1 MAKGKKISLHN
12 HFLVWK
18 ERSKSNTIERGSLV
32 PFLPKINIKIQG
44 PSSRLQRT
52 FSFKK
57 KERRVVKESLILSK
71 IYDLVVMPS
80 HKTRYAAV
88 SCHNK
93 LSLQRLKW

>member
-57 KERRVVKESLILSK
+57 KRGEWSRN
-71 IYDLVVMPS
+71 PS
-80 HKTRYAAV
+80 YSPRFTI
-88 SCHNK
+88 
-93 LSLQRLKW
+93 W